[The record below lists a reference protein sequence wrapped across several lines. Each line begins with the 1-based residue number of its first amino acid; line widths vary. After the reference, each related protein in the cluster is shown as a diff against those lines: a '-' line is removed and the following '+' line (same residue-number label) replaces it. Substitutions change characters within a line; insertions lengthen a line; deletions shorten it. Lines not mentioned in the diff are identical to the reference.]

1 MDKKLAK
8 QMEKRNQGKF
18 QRAALQCTTMAKENF
33 DKRYENAAE
42 VGGQYIGLCNEA
54 RLKTSDEWWV
64 GERCCGAGLSEA

>member
-1 MDKKLAK
+1 
-8 QMEKRNQGKF
+8 MEKRNQGKF
-18 QRAALQCTTMAKENF
+18 QRAAPCTTMAKENF

-42 VGGQYIGLCNEA
+42 VGEAEQYIAIRLCNEA